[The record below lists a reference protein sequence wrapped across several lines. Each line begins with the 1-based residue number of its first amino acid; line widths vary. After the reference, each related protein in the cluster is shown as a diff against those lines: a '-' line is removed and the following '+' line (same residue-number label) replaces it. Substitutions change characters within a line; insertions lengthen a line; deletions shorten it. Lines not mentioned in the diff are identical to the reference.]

1 MLKVSSISHN
11 ITEMEK
17 QIQVAVP
24 KKKKKKKGQA
34 HFQMHLMRGSSV
46 AS

>member
-24 KKKKKKKGQA
+24 KKKKKEGQA
-34 HFQMHLMRGSSV
+34 HFQVHLIEKLHREG
-46 AS
+46 